1 MLVRSGIIAVALFSL
16 APAAQA
22 QSNTAAGALIGGA
35 TGAIIGGAV
44 TGRAGGAAAGAV
56 IGGATGAIIG
66 SQADRPQPRYVWG
79 RDGRCYLQQPSGE
92 VVRVSRANCG

>member
-1 MLVRSGIIAVALFSL
+1 MWIRSGILAAALLSL

-22 QSNTAAGALIGGA
+22 QNNTAAGALIGGA

-66 SQADRPQPRYVWG
+66 SQADRQQPRYLWG
-79 RDGRCYLQQPSGE
+79 RDGRCYLQQPNGDLI
-92 VVRVSRANCG
+92 RVSRANCG